1 MAKAWNIT
9 IKGFTKDSIS
19 KVKSMAK
26 ESLYGMTGLNM
37 REIFIKGLFMEKA
50 TTENQIWITNTM
62 VSIAMI

>member
-37 REIFIKGLFMEKA
+37 REVFIKGLFMEKA
-50 TTENQIWITNTM
+50 TTEIQI
-62 VSIAMI
+62 